1 VNWSESMKT
10 EWYLDFVDP
19 SYRPTREDLIVLF
32 RIEPASGI
40 SMREAVGRVASES
53 SIGTWTTL
61 TTMTPEKR
69 RLMAKAYELKGR
81 WVKVAYPLDL
91 FEAGNMPQVLSSI
104 AGNIFGMKAVK
115 NLRLEDVRWSPKLI
129 KSFKGPQFGTDDI
142 RKLFKVRDRPL
153 TATVMKPKVGMS
165 SEEHAQAG
173 YEAWV
178 GGIDLLKDDENL
190 SGQRFNQFERRAA
203 RSFKL
208 RDRAERE
215 TGKRKSYLINV
226 TAETREML
234 RRAKLVKERGGEY
247 VMVDI
252 LTVGWAGVQSLR
264 EECED
269 LGLAIHAHRA
279 FHAAFTRKREHGMS
293 MLAVAK
299 VARLIGV
306 DQLHIGTVIGKLET
320 PREEVLAL
328 QEAITGR
335 NIRGKK
341 HILAQGWDGTKPV
354 FPVTS
359 GGLHP
364 GLIPEI
370 IDMLGKDI
378 VIQVGGGVWGHP
390 HGGRAGAAAVRQA
403 IDAALKGISLD
414 EYAKKRKELRG
425 ALEKW
430 GYVKPK

>member
-1 VNWSESMKT
+1 MNWSESMKT

-306 DQLHIGTVIGKLET
+306 DQLHIGTAIGKLET

>member
-1 VNWSESMKT
+1 MKT
-10 EWYLDFVDP
+10 EWYLDFVDSSYKP
-19 SYRPTREDLIVLF
+19 SREDLIVLF
-32 RIEPASGI
+32 RVEPASDIG
-40 SMREAVGRVASES
+40 MREAVGRVASES

-69 RLMAKAYELKGR
+69 RLMAKAYEIKGR
-81 WVKVAYPLDL
+81 WVKVAYPIDL

-104 AGNIFGMKAVK
+104 AGNIFGMKAVR
-115 NLRLEDVRWSPKLI
+115 NLRLEDVRWPPGLI
-129 KSFKGPQFGTDDI
+129 KSFRGPQFGIDGI
-142 RKLFKVRDRPL
+142 RKIFKVNDRPL
-153 TATVMKPKVGMS
+153 TATVPKPKVGMG

-173 YEAWV
+173 YAAWM

-190 SGQRFNQFERRAA
+190 SGQQFNQFERRVT
-203 RSFKL
+203 RSLEL

-215 TGKRKSYLINV
+215 TGERKSYLINV

-234 RRAKLVKERGGEY
+234 RRAKFVKKRGGEY

-252 LTVGWAGVQSLR
+252 LTAGWAGVQSLR
-264 EECED
+264 DECEG

-279 FHAAFTRKREHGMS
+279 FHAAFTRKPEHGMS
-293 MLAVAK
+293 MLVVAK
-299 VARLIGV
+299 IARLVGV
-306 DQLHIGTVIGKLET
+306 DQFHIGTAIGKLET

-328 QEAITGR
+328 QIAIMSRNVKGGR
-335 NIRGKK
+335 Q
-341 HILAQGWDGTKPV
+341 ILAQEWGTIKPV

-370 IDMLGKDI
+370 IDMLGKNI
-378 VIQVGGGVWGHP
+378 IIQVGGGVWGHP
-390 HGGRAGAAAVRQA
+390 LGGRAGAAAVRQA
-403 IDAALKGISLD
+403 IDAALKSVSLG
-414 EYAKKRKELRG
+414 EYAKTRKELRG

-430 GYVKPK
+430 GYAKPK

>member
-306 DQLHIGTVIGKLET
+306 DQLHIGTAIGKLET